1 MRMHQYGQFLSSQLS
16 YDDIVSILGEEDFSR
31 LNKHLGGYPAIFSA
45 DSETNEEAHK
55 MAMNSKYVCSNDMSD
70 DVVVYTCDGKDPL
83 RKGTYFVREGKSYLA
98 YCGNPNID
106 FNRFDELPV
115 LSDVLSA
122 RLEEN
127 VNEEE

>member
-1 MRMHQYGQFLSSQLS
+1 MLL
-16 YDDIVSILGEEDFSR
+16 
-31 LNKHLGGYPAIFSA
+31 
-45 DSETNEEAHK
+45 
-55 MAMNSKYVCSNDMSD
+55 
-70 DVVVYTCDGKDPL
+70 YTCDGNNPL

-98 YCGNPNID
+98 YCGNPNIG
-106 FNRFDELPV
+106 FNRFDKLPV